1 MQPFLLQPVYKD
13 YLWGGTNLKAKYGKK
28 TSLEIVAESWELS
41 AHPDGSSVVASGPL
55 AGESFAELLQKKP
68 EICGTKC
75 KGMKDFPLLIK
86 LIDAQKSLSIQVH
99 PDDEYARVV
108 EGEAGKTEMW
118 IVLDCE
124 PEAFLYFGFE
134 HSITKEE
141 MKQRIENNTL
151 TEVLHKYPVEKCS
164 VVYIPAGTIH
174 AIGAGITLAE
184 IQQNSNS
191 TYRVYDF
198 GRRGPDG
205 NLRELHVEK
214 ALEVTK
220 LEPAE
225 EELPGEEPAVRVAGS
240 TVKKLVESPY
250 FSVTQLC
257 LEGNLEIATNEE
269 SFLSILCTNGAGAI
283 EWQGGSLPL
292 VKGSSAFVPAES
304 GGITLAGEGEF
315 ILTSV

>member
-1 MQPFLLQPVYKD
+1 MQPFLLQPVFKD
-13 YLWGGTNLKAKYGKK
+13 YLWGGTNLIAHYGKK

-55 AGESFAELLQKKP
+55 AGESFAELLKKQP
-68 EICGTKC
+68 AICGTKC
-75 KGMKDFPLLIK
+75 QNAKAFPLLIK
-86 LIDAQKSLSIQVH
+86 LIDAEKSLSIQVH
-99 PDDEYARVV
+99 PDDEYAWKV

-118 IVLDCE
+118 IVLDCQ
-124 PEAFLYFGFE
+124 PGAFLYLGFK
-134 HSITKEE
+134 HPITKEE
-141 MKQRIENNTL
+141 MKQRIENDTL
-151 TEVLHKYPVEKCS
+151 TEVLYQYPVKKGS

-174 AIGAGITLAE
+174 AIGAGIVLAE

-214 ALEVTK
+214 ALAVTK

-225 EELPGEEPAVRVAGS
+225 EKLPGEEPLANLEGAS
-240 TVKKLVESPY
+240 VKKLVENPS
-250 FSVTQLC
+250 FTVSQLW
-257 LEGNLEIATNEE
+257 LEEKYEFTAGAE
-269 SFLSILCTNGAGAI
+269 SFVSVLCTEGKGTLQ
-283 EWQGGSLPL
+283 WTGGSLPL
-292 VKGSSAFVPAES
+292 VKGASAFIPANS
-304 GGITLAGEGEF
+304 GVLSLVGKGEF